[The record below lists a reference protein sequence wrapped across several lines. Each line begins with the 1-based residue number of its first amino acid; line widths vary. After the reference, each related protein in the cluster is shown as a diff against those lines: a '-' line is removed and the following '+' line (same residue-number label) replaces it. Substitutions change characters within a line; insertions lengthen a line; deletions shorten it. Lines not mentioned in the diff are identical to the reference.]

1 MFIKSLL
8 LFVDTKTIN
17 STKDNLIKLFNK
29 DDRYSDNRISRQL
42 VINCINDS
50 VIDKN
55 KKYILRLKREIE

>member
-55 KKYILRLKREIE
+55 KKYILRLKREIK